1 MRTEKEMMDLII
13 NTAREDER
21 ILAVYMNGSRTNKN
35 ASKDIFQDYDIVYVV
50 SETKPFYEEEGW
62 IDRFGKRLYMQM
74 PEKMDYLRGKEGDPD
89 QLYGWLIQFA
99 DGNRLDLHVATAE
112 HALKDI
118 HSDRLCEILLNKNH
132 ILPGIAES
140 SDRDHW
146 VKRPSEI
153 DFQCDCNDFW
163 WCLNNVAKGLWR
175 GEIPYVMDMVN
186 LYIRPHLV
194 QLLSWKIGIEN
205 DFACSIG
212 KSGKYMY
219 RFLEAE
225 TWQRFLD
232 TYSNSEVINLWEA
245 TFSMCDLFDET
256 AREVADGLDFSY
268 NQEEAR
274 ASRGFLSH
282 VRRLPKDVD
291 GVY

>member
-1 MRTEKEMMDLII
+1 MRTEDEMLDLII

-35 ASKDIFQDYDIVYVV
+35 ALKDIFQDYDIVYVV
-50 SETKPFYEEEGW
+50 SETRSFYQEEGW
-62 IDRFGKRLYMQM
+62 IDRFGERLYMQM
-74 PEKMDYLRGKEGDPD
+74 PEKMDYLRGKDCGRD
-89 QLYGWLIQFA
+89 QFYGWLIQFA
-99 DGNRLDLHVATAE
+99 DGNRLDLHVATLE
-112 HALKDI
+112 YALDDI
-118 HSDRLCEILLNKNH
+118 RADRLCEILLNKNQ
-132 ILPGIAES
+132 ILPETPES

-153 DFQCDCNDFW
+153 DFRCDCNNFW

-219 RFLEAE
+219 RFLEPE
-225 TWQRFLD
+225 IWNRFMS
-232 TYSNSEVINLWEA
+232 TYSNGEEKNLWEA

-256 AREVADGLDFSY
+256 AREVAGGLGYSY
-268 NQEEAR
+268 NQEEAG

-282 VRRLPKDVD
+282 VRRLPKDAD
-291 GVY
+291 QIY